1 MVAETDHYA
10 IVDKPALLDSQNSR
24 ADRPSVVQWLES
36 KYGFPGLVHRLDF
49 GTSGLLVCAKT
60 AAAAKTLTRQL
71 QDGKIKRVYLAVV
84 MGKILP
90 DTGVWEEPLEE
101 QAARTHFRVLD
112 RFNNATLVEVTL
124 DTGRK
129 HQIRRHFAQAN
140 HPLLGDHLYGKAGS
154 QRLFER
160 PALHAARLTVD
171 GREYRAA
178 LPADL
183 TGLINRLKAATRS

>member
-24 ADRPSVVQWLES
+24 EDRPSVVQWLQA
-36 KYGFPGLVHRLDF
+36 KYGFQGLVHRLDF

-60 AAAAKTLTRQL
+60 AAAAKALTQQL

-84 MGKILP
+84 LGKILP
-90 DTGVWEEPLEE
+90 DSGQWNEPLDD
-101 QAARTHFRVLD
+101 QRACSRFRVLD

-124 DTGRK
+124 ETGRK
-129 HQIRRHFAQAN
+129 HQIRRHFSQAN

-154 QRLFER
+154 QRLFAR
-160 PALHAARLTVD
+160 PALHAARLTVE
-171 GREYRAA
+171 GRQYEAP

-183 TGLINRLKAATRS
+183 ENLIKRLKAATRS